1 MFDFLSSSTLPQTFG
16 PVNVAFNLL
25 LSLILCVL
33 VALTYRHTHRG
44 LSHSQSF
51 TFTLILL
58 GMLLSVIM
66 MVIGNSIALAFGA
79 FGAFSL
85 IRFRTAIKDS
95 KDIAFVLLVVSIGLA
110 VGTNNHLIALL
121 TTLVAILTIWVLT
134 KLNFGSIRQYDYVLN
149 FLTRTSL
156 FSNEAMREVFK
167 KYLKR
172 NTLLNVIAR
181 ENGQVL
187 DYSLNI
193 TFKTA
198 EEIEAFI
205 KALSALGG
213 VENVDVVSAKNDIEY

>member
-1 MFDFLSSSTLPQTFG
+1 
-16 PVNVAFNLL
+16 
-25 LSLILCVL
+25 
-33 VALTYRHTHRG
+33 
-44 LSHSQSF
+44 
-51 TFTLILL
+51 
-58 GMLLSVIM
+58 
-66 MVIGNSIALAFGA
+66 
-79 FGAFSL
+79 
-85 IRFRTAIKDS
+85 
-95 KDIAFVLLVVSIGLA
+95 
-110 VGTNNHLIALL
+110 
-121 TTLVAILTIWVLT
+121 
-134 KLNFGSIRQYDYVLN
+134 
-149 FLTRTSL
+149 
-156 FSNEAMREVFK
+156 MREVFK